1 MAIFLILMI
10 VAITPND
17 LFFISFLVA
26 DQSWT
31 TVAAA
36 AAANQRISKNGPLK
50 DFWDNFSASELTP
63 PFIPRAD

>member
-36 AAANQRISKNGPLK
+36 AANQRISKNGPLK